1 MMKTAHNQEQ
11 KEDPISP
18 PAQLKSTPDVNVR
31 NIQDRIRPVAETAG
45 PLSCLFYGRSGTGKT
60 TLAGSFPAPVVLL
73 DISEKGTDSVID
85 IPGMM
90 VLKVENWE
98 DFETMYWFLRAGHHP
113 YQTVVVDTVTMLQ
126 KFAREYILEQN
137 GKDKTGQ
144 MNRNLWG
151 QVASLLTA
159 WFINYRD
166 LPMHTVFL
174 AQDRNTTE
182 EGNEGEDQIIQE
194 IGPRLSPS
202 VAAALTAAVKII
214 GQCYIKEFARVTPE
228 GKQEKT
234 YSFRLRIG
242 PHSLYLTK
250 VRKAKSIILPNSI
263 HDPTYKKLITA
274 ISPKVTTQVEAPT
287 ETEKLADKP
296 PSK

>member
-1 MMKTAHNQEQ
+1 MMKTKLEEKN
-11 KEDPISP
+11 DPISP
-18 PAQLKSTPDVNVR
+18 LPQNTPDVNVK
-31 NIQDRIRPVAETAG
+31 NIKDRIRPVAETAG

-73 DISEKGTDSVID
+73 DVSEKGTDSVID
-85 IPGMM
+85 IPGME

-98 DFETMYWFLRAGHHP
+98 DFETMYWFLRAGNHQ
-113 YQTVVVDTVTMLQ
+113 YTTVVIDTVTMLQ
-126 KFAREYILEQN
+126 KFAREYVLEQN
-137 GKDKTGQ
+137 GKEKNGQ
-144 MNRNLWG
+144 MNRSLWG

-182 EGNEGEDQIIQE
+182 EGNEGEDQVVQE

-202 VAAALTAAVKII
+202 VSAALTAAVKII
-214 GQCYIKEFARVTPE
+214 GQTYIKEYVKNTKDRV
-228 GKQEKT
+228 EKT

-242 PHSLYLTK
+242 PHALYLTK
-250 VRKAKSIILPNSI
+250 VRKAKSITVPNSI
-263 HDPTYKKLITA
+263 HDPTYDKLMKA
-274 ISPKVTTQVEAPT
+274 ISPKPKAPAETPTTGEKQTDIPPT
-287 ETEKLADKP
+287 K
-296 PSK
+296 